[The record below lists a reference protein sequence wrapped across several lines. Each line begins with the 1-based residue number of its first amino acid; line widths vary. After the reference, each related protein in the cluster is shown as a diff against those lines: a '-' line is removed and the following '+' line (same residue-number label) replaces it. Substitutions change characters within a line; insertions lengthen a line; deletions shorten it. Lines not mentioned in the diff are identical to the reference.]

1 MITLTF
7 EEKQSLGFQF
17 LLDEMQP
24 NCIYGQERI
33 KNAAPYGRE
42 QKEELEEELIRLGI
56 LVEQYEKER
65 QFWNG
70 LELVLMQMKE
80 VRGSLKRGRELVLT
94 DLELFELKH
103 FLLQSEKLYRYW
115 NAPSPGTAKRPSE
128 EGLSNPEEEER
139 KNQEEECL
147 PEEGRKNQE
156 EERLPGIRLAD
167 TSKALD
173 ILDPQKRRLPGFYIA
188 DEYAEDLKAVRERKR
203 HLEVVLRQEHAPEA
217 KEALLHKR
225 QEQVDKEEEI
235 QQRIR
240 EELTEQLR
248 PWLDAVW
255 ANCET
260 VGRLDFLLQK
270 AKLALRYGGIRP
282 QLTNQEMK
290 LIEMSHPAIR
300 GRLLE
305 KGKEFTP
312 ISFEM
317 GPGAAVITGANMG
330 GKSVA
335 LRTIALNVVLA
346 QSGFFVYA
354 KEARLPLFDHI
365 CLVAEE
371 YQSMQ
376 NGLSSFGGEMIRLQH
391 ALDAQKQGFSLLI
404 FDELARGTNPD
415 EGAAIVRAAVKYLGQ
430 KQTMAIL
437 ATHYDHVAEYADY
450 HYQVTGLKNVDLRQ
464 LEAEIHSSETKK
476 GIDIIAK
483 HMNYGIYQVH
493 GKEECPRDAIHIC
506 GLLGLE
512 PALMALIEEDV

>member
-24 NCIYGQERI
+24 NCIYGQEQV

-42 QKEELEEELIRLGI
+42 QKEELEEELVRLDR
-56 LVEQYEKER
+56 LVENYEKER

-103 FLLQSEKLYRYW
+103 FLLQSEKLYRFW
-115 NAPSPGTAKRPSE
+115 NASSAENSE
-128 EGLSNPEEEER
+128 GSSHKGAET
-139 KNQEEECL
+139 
-147 PEEGRKNQE
+147 
-156 EERLPGIRLAD
+156 ERLLGISFRN
-167 TSKALD
+167 TSEALD

-188 DEYAEDLKAVRERKR
+188 DEYGEDLKAVRERKR
-203 HLEVVLRQEHAPEA
+203 HLEVVLRQEHSAEA
-217 KEALLHKR
+217 REALLRKR
-225 QEQVDKEEEI
+225 QEQVDQEEEI

-240 EELTEQLR
+240 EELTKKLR
-248 PWLDAVW
+248 PWLDAILE
-255 ANCET
+255 NCET
-260 VGRLDFLLQK
+260 VGRLDFLIQK
-270 AKLALRYGGIRP
+270 AKLALRHGGIRP
-282 QLTNQEMK
+282 QLTEQTLQLKEM
-290 LIEMSHPAIR
+290 IHPAIS
-300 GRLLE
+300 GRLTE

-317 GPGAAVITGANMG
+317 EPGAAVITGANMG

-354 KEARLPLFDHI
+354 KEARLPMFENI

-376 NGLSSFGGEMIRLQH
+376 NGLSSFGGEMIRLQY
-391 ALDAQKQGFSLLI
+391 ALEAQKQGFSLLI

-415 EGAAIVRAAVKYLGQ
+415 EGAAIVRAAVKYLQ
-430 KQTMAIL
+430 KKQTMAIL
-437 ATHYDHVAEYADY
+437 ATHYDHVAEYADF
-450 HYQVTGLKNVDLRQ
+450 HYQVTGLKNVDLHQ
-464 LEAEIHSSETKK
+464 LEAEIHSAETKK

-512 PALMALIEEDV
+512 PELMTLIEEDV

>member
-17 LLDEMQP
+17 LLEEMQP
-24 NCIYGQERI
+24 NCIYGQELI

-42 QKEELEEELIRLGI
+42 QKEELEAELDRLER
-56 LVEQYEKER
+56 LTKQYEKER
-65 QFWNG
+65 AFWNG

-80 VRGSLKRGRELVLT
+80 VRGSLKRGAELVLT

-103 FLLQSEKLYRYW
+103 FLLQSEKLCRFW
-115 NAPSPGTAKRPSE
+115 NAGPGGKAESSE
-128 EGLSNPEEEER
+128 AAGKDSAAQNAQAAE
-139 KNQEEECL
+139 
-147 PEEGRKNQE
+147 
-156 EERLPGIRLAD
+156 LPGITLLD

-203 HLEVVLRQEHAPEA
+203 HLEVVLRQEHAPDA
-217 KEALLHKR
+217 KDALLHKR
-225 QEQVDKEEEI
+225 QEQVDQEEEI

-240 EELTEQLR
+240 EEITTQLR
-248 PWLDAVW
+248 PWLPAIW
-255 ANCET
+255 KNCET

-270 AKLALRYGGIRP
+270 AKLALHYEGIRP
-282 QLTNQEMK
+282 VLTERELKLKEMV
-290 LIEMSHPAIR
+290 HPAIR
-300 GRLLE
+300 GRLTA

-317 GPGAAVITGANMG
+317 KPGAAVITGANMG
-330 GKSVA
+330 GKSVV
-335 LRTIALNVVLA
+335 LRTIALNAVLA

-354 KEARLPLFDHI
+354 KEARLPLFDNI
-365 CLVAEE
+365 CMVAEE

-376 NGLSSFGGEMIRLQH
+376 NGLSSFGGEMIRLQQ
-391 ALDAQKQGFSLLI
+391 ALEAQKQGFSLLI

-430 KQTMAIL
+430 KQAMAIL
-437 ATHYDHVAEYADY
+437 ATHYDHVAEYADF
-450 HYQVTGLKNVDLRQ
+450 HYQVAGLKNVDLRE
-464 LEAEIHSSETKK
+464 LEAEIHSAETQK

-512 PALMALIEEDV
+512 PELMALIEEDF